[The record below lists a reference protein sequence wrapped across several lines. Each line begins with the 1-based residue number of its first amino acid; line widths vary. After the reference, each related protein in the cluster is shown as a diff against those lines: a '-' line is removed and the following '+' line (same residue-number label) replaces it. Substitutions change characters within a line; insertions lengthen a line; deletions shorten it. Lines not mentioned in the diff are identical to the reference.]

1 MAMSWFHPKARIM
14 IITLLNVVN
23 TLSLVVSAQLPGKL
37 FKNYHLAADTT
48 DYEDGREKF
57 SKLVWLEFFISL
69 SIAPCILL
77 LKSRPAEIP
86 VKIHKVEKKRGM
98 MRIMLRLFKNR
109 NFVLLFIP
117 FSLFFG
123 ILKAVLVEM
132 ELLMKPYGYSVET
145 VAGVGKFNRLTSFSS
160 TFWWPYSARRFSI
173 LY

>member
-37 FKNYHLAADTT
+37 FKEYNLET
-48 DYEDGREKF
+48 DIDFEDGREKF
-57 SKLVWLEFFISL
+57 NKLVWLEFFISL
-69 SIAPCILL
+69 TIAPCLLL

-86 VKIHKVEKKRGM
+86 VKIHKIEKKRGM
-98 MRIMLRLFKNR
+98 LKIMLRLFKNR

-123 ILKAVLVEM
+123 ILKAFLVEM

-145 VAGVGKFNRLTSFSS
+145 VAGVGKFNTL
-160 TFWWPYSARRFSI
+160 I
-173 LY
+173 